1 MKEIKTVTILGAN
14 GAMGAGSA
22 GVIAS
27 FGGAKVHMLARD
39 LGKANEG
46 ISKAIKSVRTDTIK
60 NRMIAGTYDKDLP
73 NAVAESDWVF
83 ELVAES
89 YEVKEPINK
98 EISKYRKPGT
108 IVSTVSSGLS
118 IERLSK
124 VFDEDGQKHYF
135 GTHFFNPPYKMILCE
150 LVSHKGSDSKI
161 TSDLGNYLEK
171 TLGRA
176 VVYTNDTPAFAGN
189 RIGFQLMNEIA
200 QLAEKYSD
208 KGGIALM
215 DEIMGGFTG
224 RAMGP
229 LATVDFVGL
238 DVHKAIVDNLYEFT
252 KDGAHDT
259 FKLPDYMQ
267 KLINSGNLGAKSGQ
281 GLMKRSK
288 TADGKREK
296 FVYNI
301 KTGNYDPY
309 PKFSIDFTKKAS
321 ERISNSDYKG
331 AMEVIKSAQ
340 GFEAELCRYFI
351 SRYISYSLSIVG
363 EVVENKEN
371 ADKAMGFG
379 FNWVPA
385 SAFVDFIGGVSET
398 IKMLE
403 TSKIPVPEVLAKA
416 DKNKPFYQLQTIL
429 DARSLFRA

>member
-1 MKEIKTVTILGAN
+1 MRQIKTVTVLGAN

-27 FGGAKVHMLARD
+27 FGEAKVHMLARD
-39 LGKANEG
+39 LDKAKEG
-46 ISKAIKSVRTDTIK
+46 ITKAVKSVRTDTIK
-60 NRMIAGTYDKDLP
+60 NRMVPGTYANDLAK
-73 NAVAESDWVF
+73 AVAESDWVF

-89 YEVKEPINK
+89 YDVKEAINQDIAK
-98 EISKYRKPGT
+98 SRTPGT
-108 IVSTVSSGLS
+108 IISTVSSGLS

-124 VFDEDGQKHYF
+124 AFDADGQKHYF

-150 LVSHKGSDSKI
+150 LVSHKGSDPTIQKE
-161 TSDLGNYLEK
+161 LGHYLEK

-200 QLAEKYSD
+200 QFAEKYAD

-215 DEIMGGFTG
+215 DAIMGGFTG

-252 KDGAHDT
+252 KDSAHET
-259 FKLPDYMQ
+259 FKMPSYMQ
-267 KLINSGNLGAKSGQ
+267 KLIDSGNLGAKSGQ
-281 GLMKRSK
+281 GLIKRSK
-288 TADGKREK
+288 SSDGKREK
-296 FVYNI
+296 YVYNI
-301 KTGNYDPY
+301 QTGSYDPY
-309 PKFSIDFTKKAS
+309 PKFDIPFVKEAS
-321 ERISNSDYKG
+321 QKIGDSDYAG
-331 AMEVIKSAQ
+331 AMKVIKNAS
-340 GFEAELCRYFI
+340 GLEADLCRYFLA
-351 SRYISYSLSIVG
+351 RYISYSLSLVG
-363 EVVENKEN
+363 EVVETKEN

-385 SAFVDFIGGVSET
+385 SAFVDFLGGVGET
-398 IKMLE
+398 IQLLE
-403 TSKIPVPEVLAKA
+403 KAKIPVPSELAKA
-416 DKNKPFYQLQTIL
+416 DKSKPFYQLKDVL
-429 DARSLFRA
+429 DARALFRA

>member
-1 MKEIKTVTILGAN
+1 MREIKTVTILGAN
-14 GAMGAGSA
+14 GAMGSGSA

-27 FGGAKVHMLARD
+27 FGEAKVYMLARD
-39 LGKANEG
+39 ANKAKEG
-46 ISKAIKSVRTDTIK
+46 INAAVKSVRTDTIAK
-60 NRMIAGTYDKDLP
+60 RMIAGSYEADLAK
-73 NAVAESDWVF
+73 AVSESDWVF

-98 EISKYRKPGT
+98 EIAKHRRPGT

-150 LVSHKGSDSKI
+150 LVTHKGNDPKV
-161 TSDLGNYLEK
+161 TKQLAEYLDK

-176 VVYTNDTPAFAGN
+176 VVFTNDTPAFAGN

-200 QLAEKYSD
+200 QQAEKYND
-208 KGGIALM
+208 KGGLALM
-215 DEIMGGFTG
+215 DEIMGGYTG

-252 KDGAHDT
+252 KDSAHET
-259 FKLPDYMQ
+259 FKLPAYMQ
-267 KLINSGNLGAKSGQ
+267 KLIDSGNLGAKSGQ
-281 GLMKRSK
+281 GLFKRTK
-288 TADGKREK
+288 TAEGKREK

-301 KTGNYDPY
+301 ATGNYDPY
-309 PKFSIDFTKKAS
+309 PKFDIPFAKEAS
-321 ERISNSDYKG
+321 KRIGLSDYRG
-331 AMEVIKSAQ
+331 AMEVIKSAT
-340 GFEAELCRYFI
+340 GLEAEICRYFLA
-351 SRYISYSLSIVG
+351 RYISYSLSIVG
-363 EVVENKEN
+363 EVVPTKEN
-371 ADKAMGFG
+371 ADAAMGFG

-385 SAFVDFIGGVSET
+385 SAFVDFLGGVEET
-398 IKMLE
+398 IKFLE
-403 TSKIPVPEVLAKA
+403 ASKIEIPKELKDA
-416 DKNKPFYQLQTIL
+416 DKKKPFYGLAHKL
-429 DARSLFRA
+429 DARALFRS

>member
-1 MKEIKTVTILGAN
+1 MREIKTVTILGAN

-27 FGGAKVHMLARD
+27 FGNAKVHMLARD
-39 LGKANEG
+39 VSKAQEG
-46 ISKAIKSVRTDTIK
+46 IEKAVKSVRTDTIK
-60 NRMIAGTYDKDLP
+60 SRMIPGTYDNDLEK
-73 NAVAESDWVF
+73 AVSESDWVF

-89 YEVKEPINK
+89 YEIKEPINARIAK
-98 EISKYRKPGT
+98 VRKPGT

-118 IERLSK
+118 IERLAKS
-124 VFDEDGQKHYF
+124 FDSDGKKHYF

-150 LVSHKGSDSKI
+150 LVSHKGSDKKVI
-161 TSDLGNYLEK
+161 KKLGEYLE
-171 TLGRA
+171 TVLGRA

-200 QLAEKYSD
+200 LFAEKYAD

-238 DVHKAIVDNLYEFT
+238 DVHKAIVDNIYENT
-252 KDGAHDT
+252 NDGARET
-259 FKLPDYMQ
+259 FKLPTFIQ
-267 KLINSGNLGAKSGQ
+267 KLIDEGKLGMKSGE
-281 GLMKRSK
+281 GLTKRVKS
-288 TADGKREK
+288 ADGKREK

-301 KTGNYDPY
+301 STGNYDPY
-309 PKFSIDFTKKAS
+309 PKIDLAFAKEAS
-321 ERISNSDYKG
+321 AKIAASDYKG
-331 AMEVIKSAQ
+331 AMETIKKAQ

-351 SRYISYSLSIVG
+351 KRYVSYSLSIVG

-371 ADKAMGFG
+371 ADAAMGFG

-385 SAFVDFIGGVSET
+385 SAFVDFLGGVDDS
-398 IKMLE
+398 IKFIE
-403 TSKIPVPEVLAKA
+403 ASKVEVPEILKKA
-416 DKNKPFYQLQTIL
+416 DKKDTFYKLQNKL
-429 DARSLFRA
+429 DARSLFRS

>member
-1 MKEIKTVTILGAN
+1 MRQIKTVTVLGAN

-27 FGGAKVHMLARD
+27 FGEAKVYMLARD

-46 ISKAIKSVRTDTIK
+46 ITKAVKSVRTDTIK
-60 NRMIAGTYDKDLP
+60 NRMVAGTYENDLAK
-73 NAVAESDWVF
+73 AVSESDWVF

-89 YEVKEPINK
+89 YSVKEAINK
-98 EISKYRKPGT
+98 DIAKSRKPGT
-108 IVSTVSSGLS
+108 IISTVSSGLS

-124 VFDEDGQKHYF
+124 SFDEDGQKHYF

-150 LVSHKGSDSKI
+150 LVSHKGSDPQIKK
-161 TSDLGNYLEK
+161 DLGHYLEK

-200 QLAEKYSD
+200 QFAEKYAD

-252 KDGAHDT
+252 KDGAHET
-259 FKLPDYMQ
+259 FKLPGYMQ
-267 KLINSGNLGAKSGQ
+267 KLIDAGNLGAKSGQ
-281 GLMKRSK
+281 GLVKRSK

-296 FVYNI
+296 YVYNI
-301 KTGNYDPY
+301 STGNYDPY
-309 PKFSIDFTKKAS
+309 PKFDIAFTKEAS
-321 ERISNSDYKG
+321 KKIGESDYAG
-331 AMEVIKSAQ
+331 AMKVIKSAS
-340 GFEAELCRYFI
+340 GLEADLCRYFLA
-351 SRYISYSLSIVG
+351 RYISYSLSIVG

-385 SAFVDFIGGVSET
+385 SALVDFLGGVGET
-398 IKMLE
+398 IQLLE
-403 TSKIPVPEVLAKA
+403 KAKVPVPSELSKA
-416 DKNKPFYQLQTIL
+416 DKNKPFYQLKDVL
-429 DARSLFRA
+429 DARALFRA

>member
-1 MKEIKTVTILGAN
+1 MREIKTVTILGAN

-27 FGGAKVHMLARD
+27 FGEAKVHMLARD

-60 NRMIAGTYDKDLP
+60 DRMIAGTYDNDLAK
-73 NAVAESDWVF
+73 AVSESDWVF

-98 EISKYRKPGT
+98 EIAKHRKPGT

-118 IERLSK
+118 IERLAKS
-124 VFDEDGQKHYF
+124 FDEDGQKHYF

-150 LVSHKGSDSKI
+150 LVSHKGNDPKI
-161 TSDLGNYLEK
+161 KSDLGAYLENV
-171 TLGRA
+171 LRRA

-200 QLAEKYSD
+200 QLAERYSD

-252 KDGAHDT
+252 KDAAHET
-259 FKLPDYMQ
+259 FKLPGYMQ
-267 KLINSGNLGAKSGQ
+267 KLIDSGNLGAKSGQ

-301 KTGNYDPY
+301 ATGNYDPY
-309 PKFSIDFTKKAS
+309 PKFDIAFTKQAS
-321 ERISNSDYKG
+321 DRIRSSDYKG
-331 AMEVIKSAQ
+331 AMEIIKSAK
-340 GFEAELCRYFI
+340 GLEAELCRYFMA
-351 SRYISYSLSIVG
+351 RYISYSLSIVG
-363 EVVENKEN
+363 EVVDNKEN

-385 SAFVDFIGGVSET
+385 SAFVDLLGGVKSSIQFIEDA
-398 IKMLE
+398 KV
-403 TSKIPVPEVLAKA
+403 PVPDVLAKA
-416 DKNKPFYQLQTIL
+416 DNSKPFYELHDIL
-429 DARSLFRA
+429 DARALFRA

>member
-1 MKEIKTVTILGAN
+1 MRQIKTVTVLGAN

-27 FGGAKVHMLARD
+27 FGEAKVYMLARD
-39 LGKANEG
+39 LDKANEG
-46 ISKAIKSVRTDTIK
+46 ITKAVKSVRTDTIK
-60 NRMIAGTYDKDLP
+60 NRMVAGTYTNDLAK
-73 NAVAESDWVF
+73 AVAESDWVF

-89 YEVKEPINK
+89 YDVKEAINK
-98 EISKYRKPGT
+98 DIAKNRKPGT
-108 IVSTVSSGLS
+108 IISTVSSGLS
-118 IERLSK
+118 IERLSQS
-124 VFDEDGQKHYF
+124 FDADGQKHYF

-150 LVSHKGSDSKI
+150 LVSHKGSDPTIKKE
-161 TSDLGNYLEK
+161 LGHYLEK

-200 QLAEKYSD
+200 QYAEKYAD

-215 DEIMGGFTG
+215 DAIMGGFTG

-252 KDGAHDT
+252 KDAAHET
-259 FKLPDYMQ
+259 FKMPSYIQ
-267 KLINSGNLGAKSGQ
+267 NLIDSGNLGAKSGQ
-281 GLMKRSK
+281 GFVKRSK
-288 TADGKREK
+288 TSDGKREK
-296 FVYNI
+296 YVYNI
-301 KTGNYDPY
+301 KTGSYDPY
-309 PKFSIDFTKKAS
+309 PKFDIPFVTQASKKIG
-321 ERISNSDYKG
+321 ESDYSG
-331 AMEVIKSAQ
+331 AMQVIKSAS
-340 GFEAELCRYFI
+340 GLEADLCRYFLA
-351 SRYISYSLSIVG
+351 RYISYSLSIVG

-385 SAFVDFIGGVSET
+385 SAFVDFLGGVGET
-398 IKMLE
+398 IQLIEKA
-403 TSKIPVPEVLAKA
+403 KIPVPAELSKA
-416 DKNKPFYQLQTIL
+416 DKSKPFYQLKDVL
-429 DARSLFRA
+429 DARALFRA

>member
-1 MKEIKTVTILGAN
+1 MREIKTVTILGAN

-27 FGGAKVHMLARD
+27 FGEAKVYMLARD

-46 ISKAIKSVRTDTIK
+46 IEKAIQSVRTDTIRS
-60 NRMIAGTYDKDLP
+60 RMIAGTYDNDLAK
-73 NAVAESDWVF
+73 AVADSDWVF

-89 YEVKEPINK
+89 YDVKEAINAQIAK
-98 EISKYRKPGT
+98 HKKPGT
-108 IVSTVSSGLS
+108 IISTVSSGLS

-124 VFDEDGQKHYF
+124 AFDADGQKHYF

-150 LVSHKGSDSKI
+150 LVSHKGSDPKI
-161 TSDLGNYLEK
+161 KKQLGKYLEEV
-171 TLGRA
+171 LGRA

-200 QLAEKYSD
+200 QVAEKYSD
-208 KGGIALM
+208 KGGLALM

-238 DVHKAIVDNLYEFT
+238 DVHKAIVDNLYQFT
-252 KDGAHDT
+252 KDDAHET
-259 FKLPDYMQ
+259 FKLPGYMQ
-267 KLINSGNLGAKSGQ
+267 KLIDSGNLGAKSGQ
-281 GLMKRSK
+281 GLFKRTK

-301 KTGNYDPY
+301 STGNYDPY
-309 PKFSIDFTKKAS
+309 PKFDIPFTKEAGKKIAA
-321 ERISNSDYKG
+321 SDYAG
-331 AMEVIKSAQ
+331 AMDVIKNAK

-351 SRYISYSLSIVG
+351 ARYISYSLSIVG

-371 ADKAMGFG
+371 ADAAMGFG

-385 SAFVDFIGGVSET
+385 SAFVDFLGGVTES
-398 IKMLE
+398 IKFLE
-403 TSKIPVPEVLAKA
+403 QSKIEVPAVLKNA
-416 DKNKPFYQLQTIL
+416 DRTKPFYQLKDKL
-429 DARSLFRA
+429 DARALFRG